1 MKKFLTVLL
10 VISVLFTFSFSSAFA
25 ATYTVADYVQA
36 LTAEKTNQMTYLENA
51 KTQAVNSLKYED
63 GLFEGFSK
71 AAWTAAADAVIADA
85 EKAIDAAIRVQ
96 VEAVPEDGTS
106 VAPYFD
112 ATAVAVGSAT
122 LANLQTKAG
131 MWEAMQGKKDAAAKV
146 QAPLNKAAVE
156 AEINAI
162 DVTKY
167 STTVGELK
175 IGTEKVSNREY
186 VEYQI
191 SVAKDAI
198 KAGDKKESDFDKMG
212 AYAKALS
219 DLKDELKKVAT
230 IEDEAQADKE
240 GAKDLDTAMA
250 AYRKYIGDAYGFFK
264 LAEGDDVPDYFAPFV
279 DKDAKTV
286 FGVKVKNM
294 AKVTKAEAIAIND
307 AMYDIMKKS
316 VEVVEVYADKAEDVT
331 ALIDYS
337 DDVKFFKLMER
348 TDKAAALY
356 EDVVAA
362 GEKLKK
368 FYFLGEK
375 VYDDAAVDAAVKA
388 AKELVY
394 DLSKPAREDAEEYIF
409 VAAAEEDIDLYI
421 DNGEY
426 QKFLD
431 AIDAAQDKMIVDFEG
446 SDEAPAKKISY
457 GSNKTPEA
465 DFVYLLETYAYDGAW
480 KNSKWYSIAEEY
492 CLKLD
497 TAQSY
502 ADIDAI
508 LAEAAEAFGG
518 LMLAKDKDAVEAAIA
533 KYVPAVEKYADE
545 NVALNKDLKDYTK
558 RQIEL
563 AVVAGQDLIRGAIT
577 VDGVKAAYAEAKAL
591 VDGVKTDKE
600 LAAMKEALIKEIN
613 ALPYLSQLTLA
624 DKDAVM
630 AVIEKYNAYKDEFG
644 AEDFVELY
652 TLENA
657 VEKVLGLADEALADE
672 LDAFEKKIDA
682 FDNSD
687 AGLEAFIATKAEAEA
702 LTEKA
707 QAFFDDMDAATANLN
722 ADIDVTFE
730 IDDVLDLLY
739 GGPDERQAYTYWQA
753 EVDNAAR
760 KIMDA
765 AKDNAT
771 VEKMKAAV
779 DAYKALNDKQTYYL
793 NDIYGNVPGFGV
805 QYIYALNSKLAKA
818 VETLKITASSTAA
831 KGSITVKWTV
841 KGDES
846 AVEGYEIWKS
856 TKHSS
861 GYKKAFTTTK
871 KSYKNTK
878 GLKKGTRYYYKVRAI
893 AYDMNGK
900 KITSDWSNKARRIAK

>member
-63 GLFEGFSK
+63 GLYEGFSK

-85 EKAIDAAIRVQ
+85 EKAIDAAIRSL

-112 ATAVAVGSAT
+112 ATKVTVGSVT
-122 LANLQTKAG
+122 LAALQTKDG

-167 STTVGELK
+167 STTVGDK
-175 IGTEKVSNREY
+175 MIGTEKVSNREY

-198 KAGDKKESDFDKMG
+198 KAGDKKESDFDKMD
-212 AYAKALS
+212 AYAAALS
-219 DLKDELKKVAT
+219 DLKEALKSVAT

-240 GAKDLDTAMA
+240 NIKNLDTAMA
-250 AYRKYIGDAYGFFK
+250 AYRKYIGDAYGLFK
-264 LAEGDDVPDYFAPFV
+264 LAEGNAVPDYFAPFV

-286 FGVKVKNM
+286 FGVKVKDM

-307 AMYDIMKKS
+307 AMYDVLKKS
-316 VEVVEVYADKAEDVT
+316 VEVVEVYADKPEDVT
-331 ALIDYS
+331 ALIDYT
-337 DDVKFFKLMER
+337 DAPKFFKLMER
-348 TDKAAALY
+348 TDSAAALY

-394 DLSKPAREDAEEYIF
+394 DLSQPAKKDAEDYIF
-409 VAAAEEDIDLYI
+409 AAAAEEDIDLYI

-431 AIDAAQDKMIVDFEG
+431 AIDAAQDKMIVNFED

-465 DFVYLLETYAYDGAW
+465 DFVYLQETYAYPA
-480 KNSKWYSIAEEY
+480 KWHAVAEKY
-492 CLKLD
+492 CLKLE

-502 ADIDAI
+502 AEIDEI
-508 LAEAAEAFGG
+508 LAEAAEAFGD
-518 LMLAKDKDAVEAAIA
+518 LMLAKDKDDVEAAIA
-533 KYVPAVEKYADE
+533 KYVPAVAKYADE
-545 NVALNKDLKDYTK
+545 NVALNKNLKDYTK
-558 RQIEL
+558 GQIDL
-563 AVVAGQDLIRGAIT
+563 AVAAGQDLIRDAIT

-591 VDGVKTDKE
+591 VDSVKTDKE

-613 ALPYLSQLTLA
+613 ALPYLSQLTAA

-630 AVIEKYNAYKDEFG
+630 AVVEKYNAYKDEFG

-672 LDAFEKKIDA
+672 LEAFFKKIDA
-682 FDNSD
+682 LDQSD
-687 AGLEAFIATKAEAEA
+687 AGLEAFIATKEEAEA

-707 QAFFDDMDAATANLN
+707 QAFFDDLDAATAYLN
-722 ADIDVTFE
+722 ADIDITFD
-730 IDDVLDLLY
+730 IDDVLDLLW
-739 GGPDERQAYTYWQA
+739 GGPSFRQEYTYWQA

-765 AKDNAT
+765 AKDNGT
-771 VEKMKAAV
+771 VEEMKAAL

-793 NDIYGNVPGFGV
+793 NDVYGNVPGFGV

-841 KGDES
+841 KGDAA

>member
-36 LTAEKTNQMTYLENA
+36 LTAEKANQKTYLENA

-63 GLFEGFSK
+63 GLYEGYSK

-85 EKAIDAAIRVQ
+85 EKAIEAAIRVQ

-122 LANLQTKAG
+122 LAELQTKAG
-131 MWEAMQGKKDAAAKV
+131 MWTAMQGKEDAAAKV

-167 STTVGELK
+167 STTVGEK
-175 IGTEKVSNREY
+175 DIDGVKVSNREY
-186 VEYQI
+186 VEYKI

-198 KAGDKKESDFDKMG
+198 KAGDKEDDDFKKMD

-219 DLKDELKKVAT
+219 NLKDALKTVAT

-240 GAKDLDTAMA
+240 NIKDLDTAMA
-250 AYRKYIGDAYGFFK
+250 AYRKYIGDAYGIFK
-264 LAEGDDVPDYFAPFV
+264 LAEGNAVPDYFAPFV

-286 FGVKVKNM
+286 FGVKVKDR

-307 AMYDIMKKS
+307 AMYDVLKKS
-316 VEVVEVYADKAEDVT
+316 VEVVEVYADKPEDVT
-331 ALIDYS
+331 ALIDYT
-337 DDVKFFKLMER
+337 DAPKFFKLMER
-348 TDKAAALY
+348 TDSAAALY

-368 FYFLGEK
+368 FYILGEK
-375 VYDDAAVDAAVKA
+375 IYDDAAVDAAVKA

-394 DLSKPAREDAEEYIF
+394 DLSQPAWTDAEDYIF
-409 VAAAEEDIDLYI
+409 AAAAEEDIDLRI

-426 QKFLD
+426 EKFLD
-431 AIDAAQDKMIVDFEG
+431 AIDAAQDKMLVNFKD

-465 DFVYLLETYAYDGAW
+465 DFVYLQETYAYPA
-480 KNSKWYSIAEEY
+480 KWYDVAEEY

-502 ADIDAI
+502 AEIDEI

-518 LMLAKDKDAVEAAIA
+518 LMLAKDKDAVEAAID
-533 KYVPAVEKYADE
+533 KYVPAVKKYADE
-545 NVALNKDLKDYTK
+545 NIALNKDLKDYTK
-558 RQIEL
+558 GQIDL
-563 AVVAGQDLIRGAIT
+563 AVAAGQGLIADAIT

-591 VDGVKTDKE
+591 VDSVKTDKE

-707 QAFFDDMDAATANLN
+707 QAFFDDMDAATAYLN

-739 GGPDERQAYTYWQA
+739 GGPDERQGYTYWQA

-760 KIMDA
+760 KILDA

-771 VEKMKAAV
+771 VEKVKAAV

-793 NDIYGNVPGFGV
+793 NDIYGEVPGFGV

>member
-63 GLFEGFSK
+63 GLYEGFSK

-85 EKAIDAAIRVQ
+85 EKAVDAAIRAM
-96 VEAVPEDGTS
+96 VEAVPEEGTS

-112 ATAVAVGSAT
+112 ATKVTVGSVT
-122 LANLQTKAG
+122 LAALQTKAG

-198 KAGDKKESDFDKMG
+198 KAGDKEDDDFKKMD

-240 GAKDLDTAMA
+240 NIKDLDTAMA

-264 LAEGDDVPDYFAPFV
+264 LAEGDAVPGYFAPFV

-316 VEVVEVYADKAEDVT
+316 VEVVEVYADKPEDVT
-331 ALIDYS
+331 ALIDYT

-348 TDKAAALY
+348 TDSAAALY

-368 FYFLGEK
+368 FYILGEK
-375 VYDDAAVDAAVKA
+375 IYDDAAVDAAVKA

-394 DLSKPAREDAEEYIF
+394 DLSKPVMDAEEYIE
-409 VAAAEEDIDLYI
+409 AAADAEDIDLYI

-431 AIDAAQDKMIVDFEG
+431 AIDAAQDKMIVNFKD

-465 DFVYLLETYAYDGAW
+465 DFVYLQETYAYPA
-480 KNSKWYSIAEEY
+480 KWYDVAEEY

-502 ADIDAI
+502 AEIDEI

-518 LMLAKDKDAVEAAIA
+518 LMLAKDKDAVEAAID
-533 KYVPAVEKYADE
+533 KYVPAVKKYADE
-545 NVALNKDLKDYTK
+545 NIALNKDLKDYTK
-558 RQIEL
+558 GQIDL
-563 AVVAGQDLIRGAIT
+563 AVAAGQGLIADAIT

-591 VDGVKTDKE
+591 VDSVKTDKE

-613 ALPYLSQLTLA
+613 ALPYLSQLTAA

-672 LDAFEKKIDA
+672 LEAFFKKIDA
-682 FDNSD
+682 LDQSD
-687 AGLEAFIATKAEAEA
+687 AGLEAFIATKGEAEA

-707 QAFFDDMDAATANLN
+707 QAFFDDLDAATAYLN
-722 ADIDVTFE
+722 ADIDITFE
-730 IDDVLDLLY
+730 IDDVLDLLW
-739 GGPDERQAYTYWQA
+739 GGPSFEQGDGQGAYTYWQA

-765 AKDNAT
+765 AKDNGT
-771 VEKMKAAV
+771 VEEMKAAL

-793 NDIYGNVPGFGV
+793 NDVYGAVPGFGV
-805 QYIYALNSKLAKA
+805 HYIYALNSKLAKA

-841 KGDES
+841 KGDAA

>member
-63 GLFEGFSK
+63 GLYKGFSK
-71 AAWTAAADAVIADA
+71 AAWTAAGDDVIAAA
-85 EKAIDAAIRVQ
+85 EKAIDAAIRAL

-106 VAPYFD
+106 EAPYFD
-112 ATAVAVGSAT
+112 ASAVEVAYNGVNIPLSS
-122 LANLQTKAG
+122 LQGKGG
-131 MWEAMQGKKDAAAKV
+131 MFAAMQQDPAQAAAAKV

-167 STTVGELK
+167 STTVGDK
-175 IGTEKVSNREY
+175 MIGTEKVSNREY

-198 KAGDKKESDFDKMG
+198 KAGDKKESDFDKMD

-219 DLKDELKKVAT
+219 DLKDELKTVAT

-240 GAKDLDTAMA
+240 NIKNLDTAMA

-264 LAEGDDVPDYFAPFV
+264 LAEGDAVPDYFAPFV

-307 AMYDIMKKS
+307 AMYDVLKKS
-316 VEVVEVYADKAEDVT
+316 VEVVEVYADKPEDVT
-331 ALIDYS
+331 ALIDYT

-348 TDKAAALY
+348 TDSAAALY

-394 DLSKPAREDAEEYIF
+394 DLSQPAKKDAEDYIF
-409 VAAAEEDIDLYI
+409 AAAAEEDIDLYI

-431 AIDAAQDKMIVDFEG
+431 AIDAAQDKMIVNFQD

-465 DFVYLLETYAYDGAW
+465 DFVYLQETYAYPA
-480 KNSKWYSIAEEY
+480 KWHAVAEKY

-502 ADIDAI
+502 AEIDEI
-508 LAEAAEAFGG
+508 LAEAAEAFGD
-518 LMLAKDKDAVEAAIA
+518 LMLAKDKDDVEAAIA
-533 KYVPAVEKYADE
+533 KYVPAVVKYADE
-545 NVALNKDLKDYTK
+545 NVALNKELKDYTK
-558 RQIEL
+558 GQIDL
-563 AVVAGQDLIRGAIT
+563 AVAAGQDLIRDAIT

-591 VDGVKTDKE
+591 VDSVKTDKE

-613 ALPYLSQLTLA
+613 ALPYLSQLTAA

-630 AVIEKYNAYKDEFG
+630 AVVEKYNAYKDEFG

-672 LDAFEKKIDA
+672 LEAFLKKIDA
-682 FDNSD
+682 LDNSD

-702 LTEKA
+702 LTE
-707 QAFFDDMDAATANLN
+707 
-722 ADIDVTFE
+722 
-730 IDDVLDLLY
+730 
-739 GGPDERQAYTYWQA
+739 
-753 EVDNAAR
+753 
-760 KIMDA
+760 
-765 AKDNAT
+765 
-771 VEKMKAAV
+771 
-779 DAYKALNDKQTYYL
+779 
-793 NDIYGNVPGFGV
+793 
-805 QYIYALNSKLAKA
+805 
-818 VETLKITASSTAA
+818 
-831 KGSITVKWTV
+831 
-841 KGDES
+841 
-846 AVEGYEIWKS
+846 
-856 TKHSS
+856 
-861 GYKKAFTTTK
+861 
-871 KSYKNTK
+871 
-878 GLKKGTRYYYKVRAI
+878 
-893 AYDMNGK
+893 
-900 KITSDWSNKARRIAK
+900 